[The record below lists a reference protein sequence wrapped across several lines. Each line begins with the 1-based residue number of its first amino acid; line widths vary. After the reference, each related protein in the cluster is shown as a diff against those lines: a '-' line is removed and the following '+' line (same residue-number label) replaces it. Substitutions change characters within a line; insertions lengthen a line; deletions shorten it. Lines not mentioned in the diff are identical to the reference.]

1 MKKEGLIYTKE
12 QYVEKNTAYFLEQS
26 KESAYLLG
34 AEMEHFLINRDTL
47 RSYRY
52 DEPGGQKEILEQL
65 HESGWNII
73 GIEDG
78 NILGLEKSGST
89 VTLEPGGQI
98 EFSLRP
104 FETVGEIDKEYRAI
118 ANEIKALLRPE
129 QALVSI
135 GYHPKTKISE
145 LPLLPKKR
153 YAMMFD
159 YFKEHGRFCHNM
171 MKGTASTQVSID
183 YLNEEDF
190 IKKFRVAN
198 FISPVMA
205 NLFDS
210 TPIFEGEKY
219 SGRNCRTAI
228 WEETDIKRSK
238 LIPGSLDSRFDFE
251 SYSKYLLKM
260 PPILLLSNG
269 VVNYTKNQPL
279 EDLLGDFPLTV
290 SDLEHIQTMVF
301 PDVRLKKYLE
311 IRMADALPY
320 PYNLSV
326 VALIKA
332 LFYDSRN
339 LDELYEL
346 SLKYDDAWVRRQNVQ
361 LTKRDEQMDS
371 DFVAL
376 TDKIMK
382 MALESLDSDEIWPL
396 EKLRALR
403 EQEQS
408 MSFYLNR
415 LYDEDQKAFV
425 KSIEVLEVGNEN

>member
-1 MKKEGLIYTKE
+1 MKKEGLIYSKE
-12 QYVEKNTAYFLEQS
+12 QYVEKNIAYFLEQS
-26 KESAYLLG
+26 KERAFLLG

-47 RSYRY
+47 RSYQY
-52 DEPGGQKEILEQL
+52 DEPNGQKDIMERL
-65 HESGWNII
+65 HSSGWNII

-78 NILGLEKSGST
+78 NILGLEKEGST

-98 EFSLRP
+98 EFSLKP
-104 FETVGEIDKEYRAI
+104 LKTVGEIDEEYRAI
-118 ANEIKALLRPE
+118 ANEVKAVLRPE
-129 QALVSI
+129 QALVSL
-135 GYHPKTKISE
+135 GYHPKTTISE
-145 LPLLPKKR
+145 LSLLPKKR

-190 IKKFRVAN
+190 IRKFRVAN
-198 FISPVMA
+198 FISPIVA
-205 NLFDS
+205 NMFDS
-210 TPIFEGEKY
+210 TPIFEGERY

-238 LIPGSLDSRFDFE
+238 LIPGSLDTRFDFE
-251 SYSKYLLKM
+251 AYARYLLKI

-279 EDLLGDFPLTV
+279 EELLSDYPLTL

-301 PDVRLKKYLE
+301 PDARLKKYLE

-320 PYNLSV
+320 PYNLGV

-332 LFYDSRN
+332 LFYVDQN

-346 SLKYDDAWVRRQNVQ
+346 SQKYDDAWVRRQNIQV
-361 LTKRDEQMDS
+361 TKRNEPLDS
-371 DFVAL
+371 DFV
-376 TDKIMK
+376 DISEKIMK
-382 MALESLDSDEIWPL
+382 MALESLGSEERWPL
-396 EKLRALR
+396 EMLKALR
-403 EQEQS
+403 DKEQS
-408 MSFYLNR
+408 MSSYLNR
-415 LYDEDQKAFV
+415 LFNEDRAAFV
-425 KSIEVLEVGNEN
+425 KSIEVLEADNEY

>member
-1 MKKEGLIYTKE
+1 MKNEGLIYSKE
-12 QYVEKNTAYFLEQS
+12 QYVEKNKAYFLEQS
-26 KESAYLLG
+26 KERAFLLG

-47 RSYRY
+47 RSYGY
-52 DEPGGQKEILEQL
+52 DEPGGQKEIMESLRD
-65 HESGWNII
+65 SGWNII

-78 NILGLEKSGST
+78 NILGLEKEGST

-98 EFSLRP
+98 EFSLKP
-104 FETVGEIDKEYRAI
+104 LKSVGEIDEAYRAI
-118 ANEIKALLRPE
+118 AGEIKAILRPE
-129 QALVSI
+129 QALVSL

-145 LPLLPKKR
+145 LSLLPKKR

-159 YFKEHGRFCHNM
+159 YFMEHGRFCHNM

-190 IKKFRVAN
+190 IRKFRVAN

-219 SGRNCRTAI
+219 TGRNCRTAI

-251 SYSKYLLKM
+251 AYARYLLKI

-279 EDLLGDFPLTV
+279 EELLGANPLTV

-332 LFYDSRN
+332 LFYDAEN

-346 SLKYDDAWVRRQNVQ
+346 SLNYDDAWVRRQNIQ
-361 LTKRDEQMDS
+361 LTKRDEVLDP
-371 DFVAL
+371 DFVEI
-376 TDKIMK
+376 TDRIME
-382 MALESLDSDEIWPL
+382 MALKSLDSDERWPL
-396 EKLRALR
+396 EMLKTLRDK
-403 EQEQS
+403 EHS
-408 MSFYLNR
+408 MSSYLSR
-415 LYDEDQKAFV
+415 LYDQDQAEFV
-425 KSIEVLEVGNEN
+425 KSIEVLEDNHEN